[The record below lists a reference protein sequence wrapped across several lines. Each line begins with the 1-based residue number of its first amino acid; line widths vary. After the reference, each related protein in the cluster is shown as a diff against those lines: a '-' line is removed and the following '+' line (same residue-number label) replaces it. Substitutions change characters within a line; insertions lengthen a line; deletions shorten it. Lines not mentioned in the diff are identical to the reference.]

1 MRKFVDSLTNLI
13 PKPMKKTFGKELVN
27 EFPLKSQ
34 KDLKGVFAD
43 AGLNTTRKKNG
54 FRSNAS

>member
-1 MRKFVDSLTNLI
+1 
-13 PKPMKKTFGKELVN
+13 MKKTFGKELVN

-54 FRSNAS
+54 FRSNASWDKRYYKSN